1 MQDCDSTDLLVEQNL
16 DEKKDINISIG
27 NESSDSES
35 ETPEEVS
42 FAKSKEVFMEESDAI
57 RFLFYNISFLLL
69 RNLLTQFV
77 IPSAVYF
84 LWNKLSSKFNSCYQ

>member
-1 MQDCDSTDLLVEQNL
+1 MQDCDSTDLQVEQNL

-57 RFLFYNISFLLL
+57 RFLSYNISFLLL
-69 RNLLTQFV
+69 GTLSTQFV
-77 IPSAVYF
+77 IPSAI
-84 LWNKLSSKFNSCYQ
+84 